1 VIPWRCMLGLN
12 ISRRNMSALAQV
24 FLIRAEYSQAIVV
37 CGFNLPRATNFCW
50 MQYKKSTVYERG
62 PIQAR

>member
-1 VIPWRCMLGLN
+1 LN